1 MKKIAYLQMFKN
13 EKSHAW
19 YLGTRKLM
27 TSLIQNHLTP
37 ESKILDTGCGTGG
50 TLVFLKDRGYKNIYG
65 IDNSRYAI
73 QLCRKRKIENVKLG
87 NINKIPYKNNV
98 FDAVICM
105 DVLYHKGVNPGKA
118 VKEIYRVLKIG
129 GIYYSQEPAYTW
141 LKSRH
146 DIAIETSTRFTKEKL
161 IKIISSEGFNRIKVT
176 YFNLIFFAPI
186 VLVRLKN
193 ILIKPRK
200 IDSDVKKLPKFLNLA
215 LLFALRLESVAIKYF
230 NLPFGVSVISLWRK

>member
-19 YLGTRKLM
+19 YLGTRNLM
-27 TSLIQNHLTP
+27 INLVQKYLNS
-37 ESKILDTGCGTGG
+37 ESIILDAGCGTGG
-50 TLVFLKDRGYKNIYG
+50 TLVFLRKKGYKNIYG

-73 QLCRKRKIENVKLG
+73 QLCRKRKLKNVKLG
-87 NINKIPYKNNV
+87 NINKIPYENNV

-105 DVLYHKGVNPGKA
+105 DILYHKGVNPGKA
-118 VKEIYRVLKIG
+118 VKEIYRVLKKG
-129 GIYYSQEPAYTW
+129 GIHYSQEPAYTW

-146 DIAIETSTRFTKEKL
+146 DIAIETSTRFTKGKL
-161 IKIISSEGFNRIKVT
+161 IKIISSEGLNLIKVT

-193 ILIKPRK
+193 SLIKPLK
-200 IDSDVKKLPKFLNLA
+200 IDSDVQKLPKFLNLA

-230 NLPFGVSVISLWRK
+230 NLPFGVSVVSLWRK